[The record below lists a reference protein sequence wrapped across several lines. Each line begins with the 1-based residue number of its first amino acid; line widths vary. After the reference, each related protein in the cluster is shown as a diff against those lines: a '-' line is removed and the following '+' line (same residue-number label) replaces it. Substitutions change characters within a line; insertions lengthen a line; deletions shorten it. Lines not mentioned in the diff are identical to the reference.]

1 MHAFVGEPFS
11 LSSTKLCMETKYSPF
26 HSLEKLQSAA
36 RLTFFP
42 CIFNYS
48 CLHADSLVLSRL
60 YRTIP
65 YTWSRR
71 YHLDYHALV
80 TKWDSTTIP
89 GAFSMVP
96 FVWWLP
102 LPFAWCP
109 LPFDEAPF
117 KLGLS
122 PCLLDAVVCEECLIA
137 KAAFS
142 KLLPLPFWGAPTK
155 VLPLITT
162 AFGNHDIIMKPKLPK
177 MVLYEEKTY
186 SFRTGALQLDG
197 GSGRS
202 PRVGISR
209 I

>member
-155 VLPLITT
+155 VLPLLPQ
-162 AFGNHDIIMKPKLPK
+162 HLEIMTSLWNQSYQKWCYTRKKLTVSVRVHSSW
-177 MVLYEEKTY
+177 M
-186 SFRTGALQLDG
+186 GD
-197 GSGRS
+197 
-202 PRVGISR
+202 RVGVLE
-209 I
+209 